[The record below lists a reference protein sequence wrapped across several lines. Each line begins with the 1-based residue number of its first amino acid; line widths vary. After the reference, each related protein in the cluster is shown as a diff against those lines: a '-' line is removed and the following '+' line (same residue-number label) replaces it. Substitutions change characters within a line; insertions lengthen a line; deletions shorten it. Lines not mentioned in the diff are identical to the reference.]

1 MLQSK
6 VLRDAISTSGRKRK
20 NRSTVRVTP
29 SRTVRRRIFPTPAY
43 FDGDRDPTPFSDA
56 TPSPESPRSE
66 VTCALKRSIS
76 GGSSRDAQIDTELS
90 RRHDMAKMALEGIS
104 PVVLT
109 GRNIEE
115 WREGIIFQA
124 NLIDAAWILRDDESD
139 PAPRFLDLE
148 LGVSK

>member
-1 MLQSK
+1 
-6 VLRDAISTSGRKRK
+6 
-20 NRSTVRVTP
+20 
-29 SRTVRRRIFPTPAY
+29 
-43 FDGDRDPTPFSDA
+43 
-56 TPSPESPRSE
+56 
-66 VTCALKRSIS
+66 
-76 GGSSRDAQIDTELS
+76 
-90 RRHDMAKMALEGIS
+90 MAKMALEGIS